1 MYVSRLTAEAN
12 DNGTPSYK
20 LKNDKKFSPTEKLN
34 GDKGGLK
41 EFFAEYGSQGKGL
54 HVAIICSDDMNLDD
68 AINVFSE
75 KYLNCQEHN
84 CDCCTVKRAIRISEI
99 KNIKPELADGHK
111 YYQEGCYWEC
121 ISLPRQ
127 AQCNSILDAFQ
138 RIIQCMERLEK
149 DSAKANEQ
157 LKAIQMIYNLFD
169 DKNKNIGILLNDH
182 YMSGLSDSILSN
194 DDMTRECANIFI
206 LLFLPKAFYDI
217 FKMDCLCFPHQIE
230 YVIQGIESAK
240 FYREYYDSPE
250 LQATRKFLTENYQN
264 EKNKTPQ
271 EVALIVGETK
281 DIDQIE
287 SGFPQCKFLR
297 YTEKIN
303 SESIVPCEEIT
314 MESIDRE
321 NYKKSERE

>member
-1 MYVSRLTAEAN
+1 MEE
-12 DNGTPSYK
+12 
-20 LKNDKKFSPTEKLN
+20 DKSFLPTENLS
-34 GDKGGLK
+34 GERGALQD
-41 EFFAEYGSQGKGL
+41 FFSAYGSHDKGL
-54 HVAIICSDDMNLDD
+54 HIAIVCSDDKNDDKNLQK
-68 AINVFSE
+68 AISVFSGNN
-75 KYLNCQEHN
+75 LNCRERH
-84 CDCCTVKRAIRISEI
+84 CECCKAQRGIRISKLEDEQP
-99 KNIKPELADGHK
+99 KLLGGHK

-121 ISLPRQ
+121 ISLHD
-127 AQCNSILDAFQ
+127 QCRSVIDVFQ
-138 RIIQCMERLEK
+138 HIVKCMEKLEK
-149 DSAKANEQ
+149 ESDEANEHLDLMQKQIDLMQRAYNNKTSVLQTQ
-157 LKAIQMIYNLFD
+157 LNECSIR
-169 DKNKNIGILLNDH
+169 
-182 YMSGLSDSILSN
+182 ILSN
-194 DDMTRECANIFI
+194 FI
-206 LLFLPKAFYDI
+206 LSRQETGKGCGNIYILFFLPKAMFDI
-217 FKMDCLCFPHQIE
+217 FREDVFFFPHQIE

-321 NYKKSERE
+321 NYKKPERE

>member
-1 MYVSRLTAEAN
+1 
-12 DNGTPSYK
+12 
-20 LKNDKKFSPTEKLN
+20 
-34 GDKGGLK
+34 
-41 EFFAEYGSQGKGL
+41 
-54 HVAIICSDDMNLDD
+54 
-68 AINVFSE
+68 
-75 KYLNCQEHN
+75 
-84 CDCCTVKRAIRISEI
+84 
-99 KNIKPELADGHK
+99 
-111 YYQEGCYWEC
+111 
-121 ISLPRQ
+121 
-127 AQCNSILDAFQ
+127 
-138 RIIQCMERLEK
+138 
-149 DSAKANEQ
+149 
-157 LKAIQMIYNLFD
+157 
-169 DKNKNIGILLNDH
+169 
-182 YMSGLSDSILSN
+182 
-194 DDMTRECANIFI
+194 
-206 LLFLPKAFYDI
+206 
-217 FKMDCLCFPHQIE
+217 MDCLCFPHQIE

-321 NYKKSERE
+321 NYKKPERE